1 MQHIHQVYP
10 VLGAERTAVTTAEV
24 LSLMLDL
31 NGLPG
36 SSDGKQS
43 YAIQETR
50 GHKELDTMSDQCNK
64 EGKG

>member
-43 YAIQETR
+43 YTIQDSVMR
-50 GHKELDTMSDQCNK
+50 NV
-64 EGKG
+64 GKILAVPTGRL